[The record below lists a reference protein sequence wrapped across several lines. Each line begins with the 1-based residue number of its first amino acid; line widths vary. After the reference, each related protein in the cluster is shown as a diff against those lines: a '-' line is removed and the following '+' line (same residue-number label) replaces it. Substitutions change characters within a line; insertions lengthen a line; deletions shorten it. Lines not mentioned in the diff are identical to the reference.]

1 MCLSVHCEGKKFLI
15 CKYFM
20 RVSRFT
26 EFKECAH
33 TLQKELEIMAKHV
46 KRSCDSTDM
55 QGLRSSAREFLT
67 QDELT
72 DYDSPWWGAVG
83 KMRI

>member
-1 MCLSVHCEGKKFLI
+1 MCLSVHRGEKKFLT
-15 CKYFM
+15 CKCFM
-20 RVSRFT
+20 RVSRFK

-46 KRSCDSTDM
+46 KRSCASTDM

-67 QDELT
+67 QDKLT
-72 DYDSPWWGAVG
+72 DYHSPWWGAVG
-83 KMRI
+83 KMGI